1 MKRKNPFVSG
11 QDEQKK
17 QVVRM
22 SIDEEKAEPEDTL
35 MHDVTKDPGAPDN
48 EDDLIEVVVLRQE
61 DLTPPTDQ
69 FTWNP
74 SLATVPWSEQYA
86 ALEHF
91 RQTIKFHASSI
102 QSAFPDTESCLSG
115 LVVPSAEHLRSALTR
130 SGLYCI
136 AEYVQCVQESAT
148 IYLGVL
154 VPVLLRRSINEKKF
168 IRDAAHEA
176 LDHIVT
182 YCSPQDLVQLLT
194 SFSNDK
200 NPHLVA
206 TAGKFIEKSLR
217 RCHDNTTPNQFS
229 TWQPHVAAW
238 LPSLAQFLACR
249 VVACK
254 NDTKRTFAL
263 LRDMLGVRYRFK
275 TSELEQAADMTQLAT
290 DHLVG
295 SALVDVLRLVKAA
308 PAKKTQGKQPRG
320 LSLKE
325 RMLLQQQKA
334 NPSAPKQ
341 PHVVVE
347 QPDGAA

>member
-1 MKRKNPFVSG
+1 
-11 QDEQKK
+11 
-17 QVVRM
+17 
-22 SIDEEKAEPEDTL
+22 EKAEPEDTL

-102 QSAFPDTESCLSG
+102 QSAFPDTVRHHLPGYVESSF
-115 LVVPSAEHLRSALTR
+115 VVAQSSSLQPAPHLHA
-130 SGLYCI
+130 
-136 AEYVQCVQESAT
+136 
-148 IYLGVL
+148 GVL

-168 IRDAAHEA
+168 IRDAAHE
-176 LDHIVT
+176 
-182 YCSPQDLVQLLT
+182 
-194 SFSNDK
+194 
-200 NPHLVA
+200 
-206 TAGKFIEKSLR
+206 AGKFIEKSLR

-263 LRDMLGVRYRFK
+263 LRDMLG
-275 TSELEQAADMTQLAT
+275 AADMTQLAT
-290 DHLVG
+290 DHLAG

>member
-11 QDEQKK
+11 HDEQKK
-17 QVVRM
+17 QVARM

-61 DLTPPTDQ
+61 DLTPPTDL

-102 QSAFPDTESCLSG
+102 QSAFPDT
-115 LVVPSAEHLRSALTR
+115 
-130 SGLYCI
+130 
-136 AEYVQCVQESAT
+136 
-148 IYLGVL
+148 
-154 VPVLLRRSINEKKF
+154 
-168 IRDAAHEA
+168 
-176 LDHIVT
+176 
-182 YCSPQDLVQLLT
+182 PQDLVQLLT

-263 LRDMLGVRYRFK
+263 LRDMLG
-275 TSELEQAADMTQLAT
+275 AADMTQLAT